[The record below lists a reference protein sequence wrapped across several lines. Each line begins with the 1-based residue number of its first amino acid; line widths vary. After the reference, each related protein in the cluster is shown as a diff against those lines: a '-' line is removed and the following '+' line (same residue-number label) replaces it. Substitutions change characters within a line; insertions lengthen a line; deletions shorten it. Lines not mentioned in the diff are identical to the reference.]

1 MIATSIKR
9 VVSCFILSGNP
20 TREEL
25 KVAVFHRVDT
35 MPTFPSHWAACSGSI
50 EPGETP
56 WQTARRELLEETNV
70 PQEPSRQHGLYV
82 DVVPFRKTND
92 ADETIII
99 RVYPFQVQLPVHFKL
114 KLRGTEHDHFKFI
127 SIPELEELEPAVPSL
142 ALAFHHATNGRY
154 LSSVNAEVEE
164 WAGDHV
170 SGAATMTRR
179 AVELVASQHADPK
192 QIKMFRPSMVAITN
206 AMNSLDTM
214 SPESVLESLEWE
226 AERAIQHAVQ
236 EIQPLLQNKSKE
248 DPFVIA
254 TFSRSSTLLAVL
266 KRLQGEDDGGGGGRG
281 GRLKVVCAKSSPG
294 DEGEL
299 MALDLNVPC
308 VEDGVMLER
317 IRSGNVDLLL
327 TGSDCTMADAVVNKV
342 GTTEM
347 ARAAA
352 ESPKA
357 RVFCCTDRWKRWD
370 DIFPPP
376 LEAIFERVPIEL
388 FDRILMP
395 PAQCDEDT

>member
-56 WQTARRELLEETNV
+56 WQTARRELLEETNLQ
-70 PQEPSRQHGLYV
+70 QEPLCQYGLYV
-82 DVVPFRKTND
+82 DVPFRKPKDND
-92 ADETIII
+92 EPII
-99 RVYPFQVQLPVHFKL
+99 RVYPLTVQLPLHFKL
-114 KLRGTEHDHFKFI
+114 ELRGTEHDFFKFI
-127 SIPELEELEPAVPSL
+127 SIEDLEQLQPAVPSL
-142 ALAFHHATNGRY
+142 ALAFHHATNGQY
-154 LSSVNAEVEE
+154 LPSLQAEVDE
-164 WAGDHV
+164 WASDHV
-170 SGAATMTRR
+170 SGAATMARK
-179 AVELVASQHADPK
+179 AVELVVTHHADPK
-192 QIKMFRPSMVAITN
+192 QIKMFRPGMVAITN
-206 AMNSLDTM
+206 AMNSLETM
-214 SPESVLESLEWE
+214 SPASVLESLEWK
-226 AERAIQHAVQ
+226 AERAIQYAVQ
-236 EIQPLLQNKSKE
+236 AIQPLLVGKSKE
-248 DPFVIA
+248 DPFMIA

-266 KRLQGEDDGGGGGRG
+266 KRLLQVQKDSGECINI
-281 GRLKVVCAKSSPG
+281 VCAKSTPG

-299 MALDLNVPC
+299 MAQDLNVPC
-308 VEDGVMLER
+308 IEDTVMLER
-317 IRSGNVDLLL
+317 IRSGNIDLLL
-327 TGSDCTMADAVVNKV
+327 TGSDCTMADAVVNKI

-352 ESPKA
+352 ESPKTN
-357 RVFCCTDRWKRWD
+357 VFCCTDQWKNWD

-376 LEAIFERVPIEL
+376 LEEIFERVPIEL

-395 PAQCDEDT
+395 PSQCNAET